1 MLGMLAMKHNKIFV
15 LIPLGLGLCSPVD
28 SAHSADPDRGK
39 LLYENHCLE
48 CHESQV
54 HIRERRGSSSIAD
67 VVFQIDRWQQ
77 ELRLNWKVAEM
88 NDVLKYLDEKFYR
101 FKERK

>member
-1 MLGMLAMKHNKIFV
+1 MKLHKISVFLLLGQ
-15 LIPLGLGLCSPVD
+15 GLCAPLE
-28 SAHSADPDRGK
+28 SAQSADLDRGK

-54 HIRERRGSSSIAD
+54 HIREHSDSSSIAD

-77 ELRLNWKVAEM
+77 ELRLNWKVEEM
-88 NDVLKYLDEKFYR
+88 NDVLKYLDDQFYR
-101 FKERK
+101 FKARP